1 MTSVTR
7 TLAREIVG
15 TSFDDLPAAA
25 VERLTR
31 LFLDHIGI
39 TYMGYEAVGRAL
51 ANYAADVGGPEE
63 AVLLGTDR
71 RVSAEVAAAVNAQTC
86 RNTDFEDTG
95 PGLHPGPVIVHTALA
110 VGQRAGSCGKEVIT
124 AMALGHE
131 LNCRFYFASL
141 RGPDIRHANM
151 VAATIA
157 ARLMGLDEAGTARAL
172 SLAWEFPIKEINYTR
187 PKIPK
192 RITAVGMGNLFSA
205 RAGVQS
211 ALLAQHGFESLE
223 DEIDQLHEDY
233 DLNGIADSSGAFEQ
247 AASNLFLK
255 PWPTS
260 HACHQA
266 MHLIHDFVEENDI
279 QPPDI
284 KAIRMGLP
292 DVYLM
297 PHQNDAAPQRYW
309 EAIYS
314 TAWAAAMVAHRIPPG
329 PDWFTAERLA
339 DPECRAT
346 AAKVQIEE
354 EPAATAA
361 FTRLDLR
368 EVSGWVEIDTPD
380 GTWRGERS
388 MNDTWGS
395 PTRPM
400 PDPVFNGKF
409 HRVVSPSLGA
419 DRAQALA
426 ETLANLAAVGDLR
439 ELQPLLMR

>member
-1 MTSVTR
+1 MVQTYFDMECWVDIILQVTQSR
-7 TLAREIVG
+7 I
-15 TSFDDLPAAA
+15 LP
-25 VERLTR
+25 
-31 LFLDHIGI
+31 
-39 TYMGYEAVGRAL
+39 
-51 ANYAADVGGPEE
+51 P
-63 AVLLGTDR
+63 
-71 RVSAEVAAAVNAQTC
+71 
-86 RNTDFEDTG
+86 
-95 PGLHPGPVIVHTALA
+95 
-110 VGQRAGSCGKEVIT
+110 
-124 AMALGHE
+124 
-131 LNCRFYFASL
+131 
-141 RGPDIRHANM
+141 
-151 VAATIA
+151 
-157 ARLMGLDEAGTARAL
+157 
-172 SLAWEFPIKEINYTR
+172 
-187 PKIPK
+187 
-192 RITAVGMGNLFSA
+192 
-205 RAGVQS
+205 
-211 ALLAQHGFESLE
+211 
-223 DEIDQLHEDY
+223 
-233 DLNGIADSSGAFEQ
+233 
-247 AASNLFLK
+247 
-255 PWPTS
+255 
-260 HACHQA
+260 
-266 MHLIHDFVEENDI
+266 IHDFVEENDI

-297 PHQNDAAPQRYW
+297 PHQNDAAPERYW

-339 DPECRAT
+339 DPACRAT

-400 PDPVFNGKF
+400 PAPVFNGKF

-426 ETLANLAAVGDLR
+426 EALANLAALGDLR